1 MLIAQKMD
9 LIVML
14 SIININNGIF
24 MKNWYLYLIMMLLL
38 ASCSEQQV
46 MEETLSSQKLTEQK
60 GMTVTPQDSIMSLL
74 YQARWGDGSAY
85 LKLAD
90 CYRDGIGVK
99 KDFFGMITMAH
110 MAEWRGAINRIDDYI
125 YGLPDGHEYKTLFLL
140 MDGYK
145 SYIQEGTDS
154 VEHMLCNNDSPE
166 AKTLLGIITIDKGD
180 TISGMNMVKDAAEQ
194 GCSLAELLITISDW
208 KGRLRADATKL
219 AIIAHRV
226 PLANL
231 ILGDLYYEP
240 DENGK
245 SNKQL
250 AVEYYMKAE
259 EHAVLGRHGAERV
272 LDYYRNGGNIQL
284 TEDDIKRLELIVQP
298 KGVETE

>member
-1 MLIAQKMD
+1 
-9 LIVML
+9 
-14 SIININNGIF
+14 
-24 MKNWYLYLIMMLLL
+24 MKNLCLYIITILLL

-60 GMTVTPQDSIMSLL
+60 GMTVTPQDSIKSLL

-110 MAEWRGAINRIDDYI
+110 MAEWRGAINR
-125 YGLPDGHEYKTLFLL
+125 
-140 MDGYK
+140 M
-145 SYIQEGTDS
+145 
-154 VEHMLCNNDSPE
+154 
-166 AKTLLGIITIDKGD
+166 
-180 TISGMNMVKDAAEQ
+180 
-194 GCSLAELLITISDW
+194 AELLLTIPDW

-219 AIIAHRV
+219 GIIAHRV
-226 PLANL
+226 PLAYL

-240 DENGK
+240 DDNGK

-259 EHAVLGRHGAERV
+259 EHAVLDRHGAERV
-272 LDYYRNGGNIQL
+272 LDYYRNGGNVQL

-298 KGVETE
+298 KDVKTE

>member
-1 MLIAQKMD
+1 
-9 LIVML
+9 
-14 SIININNGIF
+14 
-24 MKNWYLYLIMMLLL
+24 MKNWCLYLITMLLL

-46 MEETLSSQKLTEQK
+46 MEETLSSQKLTEQN

-110 MAEWRGAINRIDDYI
+110 MAEWRGAINRMDNYI

-140 MDGYK
+140 MDDYK

-154 VEHMLCNNDSPE
+154 VEHVLCNNDSPE

-180 TISGMNMVKDAAEQ
+180 TISGINMVKNAAEQ
-194 GCSLAELLITISDW
+194 GCSLAELLLTIPDW

-219 AIIAHRV
+219 AIIAHRI
-226 PLANL
+226 PLAYT

-259 EHAVLGRHGAERV
+259 EYAVLGCHGAERV
-272 LDYYRNGGNIQL
+272 LNYYRNGGNVQL
-284 TEDDIKRLELIVQP
+284 TEDDIERLELIVQP
-298 KGVETE
+298 KDVKTE

>member
-1 MLIAQKMD
+1 
-9 LIVML
+9 
-14 SIININNGIF
+14 
-24 MKNWYLYLIMMLLL
+24 MKNWCLYLITMLLL

-46 MEETLSSQKLTEQK
+46 MEETLSSQKLTEQN

-110 MAEWRGAINRIDDYI
+110 MAEWRGAINRMDDYI

-154 VEHMLCNNDSPE
+154 VEHVLCNNDSPE

-194 GCSLAELLITISDW
+194 GCSLAELLLTIPDW
-208 KGRLRADATKL
+208 KGWLRADATKL
-219 AIIAHRV
+219 GIIAHRV
-226 PLANL
+226 PLAYT
-231 ILGDLYYEP
+231 ILGDLYFEP
-240 DENGK
+240 DDNGK
-245 SNKQL
+245 SDKQL

-259 EHAVLGRHGAERV
+259 EYAVLGRHGAERV
-272 LDYYRNGGNIQL
+272 LDYYRNGGDIQL
-284 TEDDIKRLELIVQP
+284 TEDDIKRLKLIVQP

>member
-1 MLIAQKMD
+1 MVL
-9 LIVML
+9 
-14 SIININNGIF
+14 F
-24 MKNWYLYLIMMLLL
+24 F
-38 ASCSEQQV
+38 ASCSEQHLQ
-46 MEETLSSQKLTEQK
+46 EDRLASSKVVELK
-60 GMTVTPQDSIMSLL
+60 GVVKAPQDSVLALL
-74 YQARWGDGSAY
+74 HQARWGDGSAY

-90 CYRDGIGVK
+90 CYRDGFWVK
-99 KDFFGMITMAH
+99 KDFFGMITMAN
-110 MAEWRGAINRIDDYI
+110 MAESRGGINRMEDYI
-125 YGLPDGHEYKTLFLL
+125 YDMPDGSDYKTLFLL
-140 MDGYK
+140 MDNYK
-145 SYIQEGTDS
+145 SYLQENTDS
-154 VEHMLCNNDSPE
+154 IEQVLCNNDSPE
-166 AKTLLGIITIDKGD
+166 AKTLLGMITVDKGD
-180 TISGMNMVKDAAEQ
+180 TLSGMNMIKEAAEQ
-194 GCSLAELLITISDW
+194 GCSLAEMLLTVPNW

-231 ILGDLYYEP
+231 ILGDFYYDP

-284 TEDDIKRLELIVQP
+284 TEDDVKRLELIVQP
-298 KGVETE
+298 KSVETE

>member
-1 MLIAQKMD
+1 
-9 LIVML
+9 
-14 SIININNGIF
+14 
-24 MKNWYLYLIMMLLL
+24 MLLL
-38 ASCSEQQV
+38 ASCSEQMV
-46 MEETLSSQKLTEQK
+46 IEETLCSQKLTEQK
-60 GMTVTPQDSIMSLL
+60 SMTVSPQDSVMSLL

-125 YGLPDGHEYKTLFLL
+125 YGLPDGSDYKTLFLL
-140 MDGYK
+140 MDSYR
-145 SYIQEGTDS
+145 SYIQEDPDS
-154 VEHMLCNNDSPE
+154 IEQELRTRDSPE
-166 AKTLLGIITIDKGD
+166 AKTLLGMITVDQGD
-180 TISGMNMVKDAAEQ
+180 TISGINKIKEAADQ
-194 GCSLAELLITISDW
+194 GCSLAELLITIPDW

-226 PLANL
+226 PLAYL

-240 DENGK
+240 DDNGK
-245 SNKQL
+245 SNMQL

-259 EHAVLGRHGAERV
+259 EHAVLDRHGAERV
-272 LDYYRNGGNIQL
+272 LDYYRNGGNVQL
-284 TEDDIKRLELIVQP
+284 TEDDVKRLELIVQP
-298 KGVETE
+298 KDVETE

>member
-1 MLIAQKMD
+1 
-9 LIVML
+9 
-14 SIININNGIF
+14 
-24 MKNWYLYLIMMLLL
+24 MKNLCLYLIMMLLL

-60 GMTVTPQDSIMSLL
+60 GMTVTPQDSIKSLL

-110 MAEWRGAINRIDDYI
+110 MAEWRGAINRMDDYI

-154 VEHMLCNNDSPE
+154 VEHVLSNNGSPE
-166 AKTLLGIITIDKGD
+166 AKTLLGIITLDKGD

-194 GCSLAELLITISDW
+194 GCSLAELLLTIPDW
-208 KGRLRADATKL
+208 EGRLRADATKL
-219 AIIAHRV
+219 GIIAHRV
-226 PLANL
+226 PLAYL

-240 DENGK
+240 DDNGK

-259 EHAVLGRHGAERV
+259 EHAVLDQHGAERV
-272 LDYYRNGGNIQL
+272 LDYYRNGGNVQL
-284 TEDDIKRLELIVQP
+284 T
-298 KGVETE
+298 

>member
-1 MLIAQKMD
+1 
-9 LIVML
+9 
-14 SIININNGIF
+14 
-24 MKNWYLYLIMMLLL
+24 MKNWCLYLITMLLL

-46 MEETLSSQKLTEQK
+46 MEETLSSQKLTEQN

-99 KDFFGMITMAH
+99 KDFLGMITMAH
-110 MAEWRGAINRIDDYI
+110 MAEWRGAINRMDDYI

-140 MDGYK
+140 LDDYK

-180 TISGMNMVKDAAEQ
+180 TISGINMVKDAAEQ
-194 GCSLAELLITISDW
+194 GCSLAELLLTIPEW
-208 KGRLRADATKL
+208 KGRLRADATNL

-272 LDYYRNGGNIQL
+272 LNYYRNGGNIQL

>member
-1 MLIAQKMD
+1 ML
-9 LIVML
+9 
-14 SIININNGIF
+14 F
-24 MKNWYLYLIMMLLL
+24 L
-38 ASCSEQQV
+38 ASCSEQQA
-46 MEETLSSQKLTEQK
+46 MEGVFSSQNFSEQK
-60 GMTVTPQDSIMSLL
+60 SMTVDPQDSVMSLL
-74 YQARWGDGSAY
+74 NQARWGDGSAY

-140 MDGYK
+140 MDDYK

-154 VEHMLCNNDSPE
+154 VEQVLCNNDSPE

-194 GCSLAELLITISDW
+194 GCSLAELLITRPDW

-219 AIIAHRV
+219 AIIARRV
-226 PLANL
+226 PIAYS

-240 DENGK
+240 DENGE

-259 EHAVLGRHGAERV
+259 EHAVLEGQGAERV

-284 TEDDIKRLELIVQP
+284 TEDDVKRLEMIVRP
-298 KGVETE
+298 KSVETE

>member
-1 MLIAQKMD
+1 MD

-14 SIININNGIF
+14 SIININNGIY
-24 MKNWYLYLIMMLLL
+24 MKNLCLYIITMLLL

-60 GMTVTPQDSIMSLL
+60 GMTVSPQDSVMSLL

-110 MAEWRGAINRIDDYI
+110 MAEWRGAINRMDDYI

-154 VEHMLCNNDSPE
+154 VEHVLCNNGSPE

-194 GCSLAELLITISDW
+194 GCSLAELLLTIPDW

-226 PLANL
+226 PLAYL

-240 DENGK
+240 DDNGK

-259 EHAVLGRHGAERV
+259 EYAVLGCHGAERV
-272 LDYYRNGGNIQL
+272 LNYYRNGGNVQL
-284 TEDDIKRLELIVQP
+284 TEDDIERLELIVQP
-298 KGVETE
+298 KDVETE

>member
-1 MLIAQKMD
+1 
-9 LIVML
+9 
-14 SIININNGIF
+14 
-24 MKNWYLYLIMMLLL
+24 MKNRCIYMIIMLFL

-46 MEETLSSQKLTEQK
+46 IEETLSSQKLTEQK
-60 GMTVTPQDSIMSLL
+60 SMTITPQDSVVSLFNH
-74 YQARWGDGSAY
+74 ARWGDGSAY

-90 CYRDGIGVK
+90 CYRDGFGVK
-99 KDFFGMITMAH
+99 KDLLGMFTMAE
-110 MAEWRGAINRIDDYI
+110 MAKTRGAIQNVEEYVCN
-125 YGLPDGHEYKTLFLL
+125 LPDGNEF
-140 MDGYK
+140 K
-145 SYIQEGTDS
+145 SLVKLIYNCKFYNQESTDS
-154 VEHMLCNNDSPE
+154 VMQSLRENSTPD
-166 AKTLLGIITIDKGD
+166 AQTFLGLVMMDQGD
-180 TISGMNMVKDAAEQ
+180 TLTAKNLINEAANQ
-194 GCSLAELLITISDW
+194 DCSLAELLLTIPDW

-240 DENGK
+240 DENG
-245 SNKQL
+245 NTDKQL

-259 EHAVLGRHGAERV
+259 EYAVLDRHGAERV
-272 LDYYRNGGNIQL
+272 LNYYRNGGNVQL

>member
-1 MLIAQKMD
+1 
-9 LIVML
+9 
-14 SIININNGIF
+14 
-24 MKNWYLYLIMMLLL
+24 MKNWFVYMIMILFL
-38 ASCSEQQV
+38 ASCSEQQI
-46 MEETLSSQKLTEQK
+46 MEEMASSTKLTEQK
-60 GMTVTPQDSIMSLL
+60 SMTFSPQDSIMSLL

-90 CYRDGIGVK
+90 CYREGIGVK

-110 MAEWRGAINRIDDYI
+110 MAEWRGAINR
-125 YGLPDGHEYKTLFLL
+125 
-140 MDGYK
+140 MD
-145 SYIQEGTDS
+145 
-154 VEHMLCNNDSPE
+154 
-166 AKTLLGIITIDKGD
+166 D

-194 GCSLAELLITISDW
+194 GCSLAELLLTIPDW

-219 AIIAHRV
+219 AIIANRV
-226 PLANL
+226 PIAYL

-240 DENGK
+240 DDNGK

-272 LDYYRNGGNIQL
+272 LDYYRNGGNVQL

-298 KGVETE
+298 KDVETE